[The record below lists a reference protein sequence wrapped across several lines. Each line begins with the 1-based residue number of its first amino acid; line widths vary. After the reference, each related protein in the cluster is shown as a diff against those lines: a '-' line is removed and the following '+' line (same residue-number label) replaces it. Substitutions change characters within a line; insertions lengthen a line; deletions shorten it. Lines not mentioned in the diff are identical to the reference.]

1 MKISLF
7 SLSAILL
14 LSGCAFTDSAM
25 QLHKTA
31 QETVREQSKNEK
43 EIRLSALEYCSKL
56 PQEMVSIKDGV
67 TTVYKTTTFD
77 QCMASVTTGMYR
89 YEPNQPK
96 DMLESSGT
104 FLATA
109 GGSLLGGLGIWANWD
124 TARKAQKYAYKN
136 NELQTAYQTEV
147 MKGVFTTA
155 NKPALVVKPEV
166 IESKPLV
173 IDKEPLILKPEV
185 IKVKE

>member
-1 MKISLF
+1 MKTIMISL
-7 SLSAILL
+7 SSALL
-14 LSGCAFTDSAM
+14 ITGCAFTDSAM

-31 QETVREQSKNEK
+31 QDTVREQSKNEK
-43 EIRLSALEYCSKL
+43 EIRIAALKVCSEL

-96 DMLESSGT
+96 DILESSGT
-104 FLATA
+104 FLSTA

-124 TARKAQKYAYKN
+124 TSRRSQKYSYKGT
-136 NELQTAYQTEV
+136 ELQTAYQTKMME
-147 MKGVFTTA
+147 GVFTSV
-155 NKPALVVKPEV
+155 NKQPLVVKPE
-166 IESKPLV
+166 IITKEPLV
-173 IDKEPLILKPEV
+173 ITKEPLILKPE
-185 IKVKE
+185 IIEK